1 MEKPIKVLVVD
12 DSALIRD
19 AIINTLES
27 EEGIKVI
34 GTAGNG
40 KEAIDLVPKL
50 KPDII
55 SMDIL
60 MPIMDGL
67 QATEY
72 IMAYH
77 PTPILVVTSLLCKD
91 MEIAFK
97 ALNAGALDVIERP
110 SISELSK
117 PTSKLRKQLID
128 KIKILASVKV
138 ITHLGG
144 RFPKKEKA
152 LLPSPPLTKEE
163 MRFKII
169 AIASSTGGPK
179 TVRNILSKLPPDF
192 PIPIVIVQHI
202 SDGFTKGLV
211 DWWNNECEIEIQE
224 AKDGERLR
232 KGVVY
237 VSPSFVHM
245 TVTKNGRIKLEDSPP
260 VGGHKPSAN
269 VLLSSVAEA
278 YPQSAIGIILTGM
291 GDDGA
296 IGIKAIKEAGGF
308 TIAQDEES
316 CAIFGMPKVAIE
328 MGVVDK
334 VISLDAIPDEIMRR
348 IKPPDAR

>member
-1 MEKPIKVLVVD
+1 MKKPIRVLVVD
-12 DSALIRD
+12 DSAIIRE
-19 AIINTLES
+19 AIAKALES
-27 EEGIKVI
+27 DEEIKII
-34 GTAGNG
+34 GTANDG
-40 KEAIDLVPKL
+40 KEAIDLLPKL

-55 SMDIL
+55 TMDIV
-60 MPIMDGL
+60 MPVMNGV

-77 PTPILVVTSLLCKD
+77 PTPILVITSMLPQD

-117 PTSKLRKQLID
+117 PTSKIRKELID
-128 KIKILASVKV
+128 KVKLLANVKV

-144 RFPKKEKA
+144 RSQKREKDTLQTITKKQDVK
-152 LLPSPPLTKEE
+152 
-163 MRFKII
+163 FKIVG
-169 AIASSTGGPK
+169 IASSTGGPK
-179 TVRNILSKLPPDF
+179 TIKKILCKLPPDF

-202 SDGFTKGLV
+202 SQGFTKGLV
-211 DWWNNECEIEIQE
+211 DWWNTECALEIKEG
-224 AKDGERLR
+224 KDGEKLCN
-232 KGVVY
+232 GVVY

-245 TVTKNGRIKLEDSPP
+245 TVTKNGRVKLEDTPP

-269 VLLSSVAEA
+269 VLLSSIAQA

-308 TIAQDEES
+308 TIAEDESS

-334 VISLDAIPDEIMRR
+334 VMPSDEIADEIIRR
-348 IKPPDAR
+348 VIPTNAR